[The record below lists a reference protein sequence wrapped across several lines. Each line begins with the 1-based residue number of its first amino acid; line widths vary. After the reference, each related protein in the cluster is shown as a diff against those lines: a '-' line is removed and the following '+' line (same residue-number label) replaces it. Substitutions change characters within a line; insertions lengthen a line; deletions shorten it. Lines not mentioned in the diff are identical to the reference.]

1 MRLVF
6 GEVVI
11 DGDRRLVTRHGQ
23 EVHLSGKAFAL
34 LDLLIERRPNAV
46 KRAEIFDHVW
56 PDTFVSPSN
65 VATLAQEI
73 RDALGDDA
81 RRPRFLRTIFGY
93 GYAFIGEEDDGGNN
107 ASVPLRLIIGA
118 TQIELAQRETILGRR
133 IAVLASDPAIS
144 RDHARVVVENQRVFI
159 EDLGSKNGTFVG
171 ARRIDAP
178 TELVDGDV
186 ISIGSARIVFRAV
199 MHNES
204 TMTLA
209 KSDIPALS

>member
-1 MRLVF
+1 MRLGF
-6 GEVVI
+6 GEVTI
-11 DGDRRLVTRHGQ
+11 DCDRRLVTRHGE

-34 LDLLIERRPNAV
+34 LDLLLQQRPNAV

-93 GYAFIGEEDDGGNN
+93 GYAFVGEEDDGGTT
-107 ASVPLRLIIGA
+107 AVPLRLIIGS
-118 TQIELAQRETILGRR
+118 TQIELSQRESILGRR
-133 IAVLASDPAIS
+133 TPVLAADPAIS
-144 RDHARVVVENQRVFI
+144 RDHARIVVDDQRVFI

-171 ARRIDAP
+171 ARRIDAS

-199 MHNES
+199 THTES

-209 KSDIPALS
+209 RSDIPPLA

>member
-6 GEVVI
+6 GEVTI
-11 DGDRRLVTRHGQ
+11 DCDRRMVTRHGE

-34 LDLLIERRPNAV
+34 LDLLLQRRPNAV
-46 KRAEIFDHVW
+46 TRAEIFDHVW

-73 RDALGDDA
+73 REALGDDA

-93 GYAFIGEEDDGGNN
+93 GYSFIGDEGDGGTTI
-107 ASVPLRLIIGA
+107 PMRLIIGT

-133 IAVLASDPAIS
+133 IPILAADPAIS
-144 RDHARVVVENQRVFI
+144 RDHARVVVDGQRVFI
-159 EDLGSKNGTFVG
+159 EDLSSKNGTFVG
-171 ARRIDAP
+171 GRRIEAS

-186 ISIGSARIVFRAV
+186 ISIGSARITFRAGA
-199 MHNES
+199 HAET

-209 KSDIPALS
+209 SADMPPLS

>member
-34 LDLLIERRPNAV
+34 LDLLLQRRPNAV

-93 GYAFIGEEDDGGNN
+93 GYAFIGEEEDAGNN
-107 ASVPLRLIIGA
+107 ASVPLRLIIGT
-118 TQIELAQRETILGRR
+118 TQIELSQRETILGRR
-133 IAVLASDPAIS
+133 TAVLAADPAIS
-144 RDHARVVVENQRVFI
+144 RDHARVVVEDRRVFI

-186 ISIGSARIVFRAV
+186 ISIGSARIVFRALA
-199 MHNES
+199 HTES